1 MTEVDISVVICQHG
15 DALVKRVQ
23 DIVEGWTAA
32 GILRPFAWWS
42 GVHDAEHFVR
52 WSGPDAA
59 EQPLLTAL
67 GERPYRLIRLLTL
80 IVVPGDS
87 AEPAPDVRD
96 VAASVEAIVKR
107 RRAVCQEV
115 SLVNLVVPATGV
127 TNLPGRLL
135 DSGWDVNLV
144 ATDED
149 RVTAEHSSL
158 EVRALERLAAHAAIE
173 LATVAG
179 LWPGMVA
186 GPFDGD
192 REGSG
197 GQEATVRVIRSFA
210 RTVRSHGL
218 VDQVANLVLDS
229 HENQGWVA
237 QAVDAR
243 LAKDPEHVVERAAA
257 DYLER
262 AGGRRLC
269 RTPAPVV
276 PPPPVV
282 EVSPWQAFRMMWDFM
297 ADRARQLPGEWVD
310 RMAIGARSAVEQ
322 FTQDATFGDDSTIVV
337 RMGARTVTVGA
348 QVPLT
353 SGVVDLAKALREKV
367 AVQSPPATP
376 PQAWREL
383 RGLAFGLADAGPL
396 PTDCTEPTEGSHRL
410 VVPVDWISPD
420 PDGPNFDPHP
430 PEDDSGAVGAIDPAG
445 AARVAEALRTEEPS
459 NGAEHDRFQDWLDV
473 RRQTLLWRVGQRLVD
488 DAAAAES
495 GFEDALRKLH
505 KLAAEVDL
513 LEVVPRATTRLR
525 RNWLLIAAIALV
537 GVAGAAVLSAL
548 DVISL
553 ALAITLGAGSVLAWL
568 LASVWVFYAYL
579 KEQLQSFHRYNRTWF
594 AYDQARTTAEHE
606 AGELVGIAAAYAEF
620 QDWAHVIGQLLIR
633 PGGPLPELPDD
644 PVVLDAL
651 TLPAALV
658 VARASTDDE
667 VARRLAAEVGH
678 RHMRSGWISALYEG
692 LTGHTMSKLKRSRG
706 QRPDDVDPD
715 PDYDSE
721 ARATL
726 LAELRKGCAVEYF
739 GQAVRQHSA
748 DHINA
753 QPPGELF
760 SRLDA
765 GNPPQ
770 QVEVDPGAFLAGIC
784 PGHGEKAGTNLFF
797 RRLWRPQPQI
807 ATSSGTVRMWLPA
820 GIECDLPRTA
830 GETLKPSVAPRSTV
844 IVLQSVRI
852 DSTAPGPWSELTV
865 FGRPPEENPGE
876 AERDWGPIG

>member
-1 MTEVDISVVICQHG
+1 MTEVDVTVVIGQHG

-32 GILRPFAWWS
+32 GILRPFVWWS

-87 AEPAPDVRD
+87 AEPARDVRD
-96 VAASVEAIVKR
+96 VATRVEAIVKR
-107 RRAVCQEV
+107 RRAVRQGV

-135 DSGWDVNLV
+135 DSAWDVNLV

-149 RVTAEHSSL
+149 RATAEHSSL
-158 EVRALERLAAHAAIE
+158 EVRAPDRLAAHAAIE

-179 LWPGMVA
+179 LWSGMVA
-186 GPFDGD
+186 GAFDGD

-237 QAVDAR
+237 QAVGAR

-257 DYLER
+257 DYFER
-262 AGGRRLC
+262 AGGQLLC
-269 RTPAPVV
+269 RTPPPVV
-276 PPPPVV
+276 SPPPVV

-297 ADRARQLPGEWVD
+297 ADRARQLPREWVD
-310 RMAIGARSAVEQ
+310 RGAIGARSAVEQ
-322 FTQDATFGDDSTIVV
+322 FTQDATFGDDSTVVV
-337 RMGARTVTVGA
+337 RMGARTVTAHIGA
-348 QVPLT
+348 PVPLT
-353 SGVVDLAKALREKV
+353 SGVVDLARALREKV
-367 AVQSPPATP
+367 AAQSPPATP

-396 PTDCTEPTEGSHRL
+396 PTGCTEPAGGSHRL

-430 PEDDSGAVGAIDPAG
+430 PDDDSGAVGAIDPAG

-459 NGAEHDRFQDWLDV
+459 KGAERDRFQDWLDV

-495 GFEDALRKLH
+495 GFIDALRT
-505 KLAAEVDL
+505 LAAGVAAIEVA
-513 LEVVPRATTRLR
+513 PRATPRLR

-537 GVAGAAVLSAL
+537 GVIAAAVLSAL

-553 ALAITLGAGSVLAWL
+553 ALAIALGAGSALAWL
-568 LASVWVFYAYL
+568 LDSVSVFYAYL
-579 KEQLQSFHRYNRTWF
+579 KEQLQSFNRYNRTWF
-594 AYDQARTTAEHE
+594 AYEQARTTAEHE
-606 AGELVGIAAAYAEF
+606 AGELVGIAAAYVEF

-651 TLPAALV
+651 TLSAALV

-667 VARRLAAEVGH
+667 VARRLAAQVGH

-692 LTGHTMSKLKRSRG
+692 LAGHTMSKLKRSRG
-706 QRPDDVDPD
+706 QHSDDVDPD
-715 PDYDSE
+715 PITTPRLAAHCSRSC
-721 ARATL
+721 ARVVPSSTSGRRYVSMRRTTSTRSPRGNSSHASTSATRGSQWR
-726 LAELRKGCAVEYF
+726 LAPGRFSPG
-739 GQAVRQHSA
+739 SA
-748 DHINA
+748 RDRA
-753 QPPGELF
+753 
-760 SRLDA
+760 
-765 GNPPQ
+765 
-770 QVEVDPGAFLAGIC
+770 
-784 PGHGEKAGTNLFF
+784 
-797 RRLWRPQPQI
+797 RRPTRISLWRPQPQI
-807 ATSSGTVRMWLPA
+807 AASSGTVRMWLPA
-820 GIECDLPRTA
+820 GIESDLPTAA
-830 GETLKPSVAPRSTV
+830 GEALKPSAAPHSMV
-844 IVLQSVRI
+844 MVLQSVRI
-852 DSTAPGPWSELTV
+852 DSTVPGPWSELTV
-865 FGRPPEENPGE
+865 FGRPPEENPCE
-876 AERDWGPIG
+876 AERDWGSIG